1 MNIEKY
7 ESFAYPGV
15 YPNEN
20 DIIPYSKNKRFGFT
34 SPGKDDKFIK
44 LESMKDMSIDQ
55 LIQLYKDGYK
65 IEDTSPTIATTQG
78 VTISTGS
85 LFLIIGTVGV
95 IWYLKTKGK
104 I

>member
-1 MNIEKY
+1 MNIEKH
-7 ESFAYPGV
+7 ESLAYPGV

-20 DIIPYSKNKRFGFT
+20 EIIPYSKNKRFGFT
-34 SPGKDDKFIK
+34 SPDNKFIK

-55 LIQLYKDGYK
+55 LIELYKDGYK
-65 IEDTSPTIATTQG
+65 IENTSPTIVTTQG
-78 VTISTGS
+78 ISISTGS
-85 LFLIIGTVGV
+85 LFLIIGTIGA

>member
-1 MNIEKY
+1 MVIENL
-7 ESFAYPGV
+7 AYPGV

-34 SPGKDDKFIK
+34 SPGRENEKFIK

-55 LIQLYKDGYK
+55 LIDLYKDGYK
-65 IEDTSPTIATTQG
+65 IEYTTSPAIVTTQG
-78 VTISTGS
+78 ISISTSS
-85 LFLIIGTVGV
+85 LFLIIGTIGV
-95 IWYLKTKGK
+95 IWYLKNKGK